1 MSTGATGGLV
11 TSIGVPS
18 SGAALDRVLRYL
30 YEDLGPQRGPA
41 GTGLVRADALFGRLG
56 HPQDRFRAVHV
67 AGTAGKGSVCT
78 FVASLLRAHGFRV
91 GTHLSP
97 HVYRLL
103 ERFQLDGEPVGAELV
118 DAALARIRPA
128 VEAVEAGGH
137 GRPSFFEVTNAIAFS
152 LFAHRVDYG
161 VIETG
166 LGGLLDSTNTM
177 SRPDKLAVITPI
189 GLDHQNLLGATVREI
204 AAQKAG
210 ILPFGGRAVVARQPS
225 ADVAD
230 VLSAEAARRGCAV
243 RWVDGGPPTVR
254 AETGPDGTGL
264 LLRGRRSMV
273 LGLTGRHQAGNAHLA
288 VHAVE
293 VLASRDGWVVD
304 ADAVRLGLRSA
315 TLPGRFER
323 RVIAGRTV
331 VLDGAHNPMKL
342 SALVATLNE
351 VYPGVR
357 FPWVLAF
364 KQDKDL
370 DGAMR
375 VIGPAATHVVATEYR
390 TGGGDHPAGT
400 STPAQRIAT
409 AAAERG
415 IPSAVESDAATAV
428 SRALHEADG
437 ALPVVVSGSFH
448 LLAAVH
454 GATGRQ

>member
-1 MSTGATGGLV
+1 MSTGVAGGRV
-11 TSIGVPS
+11 APIGVPS

-30 YEDLGPQRGPA
+30 REDLGPSRGPA
-41 GTGLVRADALFGRLG
+41 GVGLGRAQALFGRLG

-67 AGTAGKGSVCT
+67 AGTAGKGSVST

-97 HVYRLL
+97 HVYCLL
-103 ERFQLDGEPVGAELV
+103 ERFQLDGEPARGELV
-118 DAALARIRPA
+118 DAALAPIRPA
-128 VEAVEAGGH
+128 VEAVERAGH

-152 LFAHRVDYG
+152 LFADRVDYG

-166 LGGLLDSTNTM
+166 LGGLLDSTNTI

-189 GLDHQNLLGATVREI
+189 GLDHQDILGATVREI

-210 ILPFGGRAVVARQPS
+210 ILPCGGRAVAARQS
-225 ADVAD
+225 SVEVED
-230 VLSAEAARRGCAV
+230 LLRGEAGRRGCDL
-243 RWVDGGPPTVR
+243 RWVDRDPPAVR
-254 AETGPDGTGL
+254 AATGPGGTEL
-264 LLRGRRSMV
+264 RLRGQPALP

-288 VHAVE
+288 LRAVE
-293 VLASRDGWVVD
+293 ALAARDGWALD

-323 RVIAGRTV
+323 RVIAGRSA

-342 SALVATLNE
+342 AALVATLQE
-351 VYPGVR
+351 VYPGAR

-364 KQDKDL
+364 KRDKDL

-375 VIGPAATHVVATEYR
+375 VIGPAATHVVATEFR
-390 TGGGDHPAGT
+390 TEGGDHPAG
-400 STPAQRIAT
+400 SSLPAERIAT

-415 IPSAVESDAATAV
+415 IPVVVQSDAAHAV
-428 SRALHEADG
+428 SHAVKQADDTI
-437 ALPVVVSGSFH
+437 PVVVSGSFH

-454 GATGRQ
+454 GAMVPP